1 MKIPDSTF
9 MQSFVLFRLIHT
21 GMVLLPCATTDGG
34 LSSPKSATVS
44 APLHRQTGQ
53 AALPQ
58 SQSHLPSTA
67 AEAIEVILVQL
78 QAGVSVIVERAANH
92 PGAID
97 FQPIVFGGLPNR
109 DRRLDCFKMFIC
121 ITSLIFLDDF
131 FICLNI
137 RRKTLSTEKSGTS
150 AKRKAKKPPE
160 NLKKC
165 KFRDGSVHTKLVDI
179 VP

>member
-1 MKIPDSTF
+1 
-9 MQSFVLFRLIHT
+9 L
-21 GMVLLPCATTDGG
+21 
-34 LSSPKSATVS
+34 TVS
-44 APLHRQTGQ
+44 
-53 AALPQ
+53 
-58 SQSHLPSTA
+58 
-67 AEAIEVILVQL
+67 
-78 QAGVSVIVERAANH
+78 
-92 PGAID
+92 
-97 FQPIVFGGLPNR
+97 
-109 DRRLDCFKMFIC
+109 KMFIC

-150 AKRKAKKPPE
+150 ASKAKSRPE